1 MTLSATDPPVPTA
14 AEEPRL
20 PLTGHL
26 DELRK
31 RLVRALLAV
40 AIGTIVCYNWAGPIY
55 GTLMAPLSR
64 SLPPDSHLIFTE
76 LTEAFLTYFKVALW
90 GGFLL
95 ASPVV
100 SYQAWRFVSPGLY
113 AKERALVLRF
123 AFWSAAGLAA
133 GVAFGYFVAIPTI
146 FSFLL
151 SFGRQSIVPMPS
163 MQASLSLVLRML
175 SIFGVLFELPLLL
188 YLCGR
193 GGILTP
199 ALLRKGRKVAVL
211 GALLLAAV
219 LTPPDMVSQLLVAGP
234 LYVLYEAGILMCWL
248 GALRH
253 AKAAA
258 A

>member
-1 MTLSATDPPVPTA
+1 MTLPATDPPDSVTS
-14 AEEPRL
+14 ENRL

-40 AIGTIVCYNWAGPIY
+40 AIGTIICYNWAGPIY
-55 GTLMAPLSR
+55 RSIMAPLSR
-64 SLPPDSHLIFTE
+64 SLPPESHLIFTE

-100 SYQAWRFVSPGLY
+100 FYQAWRFVSPGLY
-113 AKERALVLRF
+113 SKERALVLHF
-123 AFWSAAGLAA
+123 AFWSAAGLVA
-133 GVAFGYFVAIPTI
+133 GVAFGYFVAIPSI

-151 SFGRQSIVPMPS
+151 SFGRHSVVPMPS

-175 SIFGVLFELPLLL
+175 SIFGVLFELPLAL

-193 GGILTP
+193 GGILSSRI
-199 ALLRKGRKVAVL
+199 LRKGRKVAAL

-219 LTPPDMVSQLLVAGP
+219 LTPPDVISQLLVAGP
-234 LYVLYEAGILMCWL
+234 LYLLYEVGIMTCGL
-248 GALRH
+248 GSRRH
-253 AKAAA
+253 AKAKAA
-258 A
+258 